1 VAASFRKI
9 EWPHLTWSHVPAA
22 TWRFGLIVAAAAF
35 VCALAAPHIALF
47 RRLEQTTWDIRLRL
61 RGERPVH
68 PALATIEID
77 DQSLQANGNQWPLP
91 RDQYAVLVNGLQK
104 AGVRAVGFD
113 LLFAGPDINEPPPG
127 TPISNDELFAAV
139 IARDPRVVAGFYM
152 QLQAPDRPGAPAA
165 GSPTAD
171 PRMASWRR
179 FTMPLPTGVQL
190 LSSVTD
196 AQFDLDKDIAESTF
210 AVGHVGLSQ
219 DDDGTARALPLL
231 MEHEGRAFPS
241 LSLLLVARYLGAD
254 WRQIRFAGGRA
265 LLPYPGGEV
274 RIPVDGSAQVLIN
287 YPGPEK
293 VFKDPTS
300 SFHRFANV
308 MADFKK
314 RDALDAAGA
323 AVPALPSDSL
333 RGKIV
338 LVCNTAIG
346 TAAADFGQTP
356 FGQNF
361 PLAYAHA
368 SVVNSI
374 LRGDYLTRAPRNS
387 ESIMWALV
395 AIAVALGFGA
405 LAPVALALTT
415 FGAIVLYLLAAQ
427 LFTTAGGVMIDV
439 VPPVLMI
446 GAISLGHLLRGY
458 VIRDR
463 QRRASEQELAVA
475 RRIQQ
480 DLLPHGVLAVEGAE
494 VSGINRP
501 CFAVGGDYFDYFR
514 LEDGRV
520 ALAIADV
527 AGKGVPAAILM
538 SNLQAI
544 LRAETARG
552 ASVPHVPS
560 QANKQLMD
568 SMAGNSK
575 FVTFFYGAY
584 DPVARRLS
592 YSNAGHNPPL
602 VVRKDGRIEELAA
615 GGLIP
620 GVFALADY
628 DEAVVDLEPGDTVV
642 LFTDG
647 VTEAEDRHGMYG
659 DERLHALLRR
669 ERGGSAA
676 DIADAICKYVD
687 RFSHGLHQTDDVT
700 VVVVK
705 LADAAALP
713 AVHGAAA
720 G

>member
-1 VAASFRKI
+1 
-9 EWPHLTWSHVPAA
+9 
-22 TWRFGLIVAAAAF
+22 
-35 VCALAAPHIALF
+35 
-47 RRLEQTTWDIRLRL
+47 
-61 RGERPVH
+61 
-68 PALATIEID
+68 
-77 DQSLQANGNQWPLP
+77 
-91 RDQYAVLVNGLQK
+91 
-104 AGVRAVGFD
+104 
-113 LLFAGPDINEPPPG
+113 
-127 TPISNDELFAAV
+127 
-139 IARDPRVVAGFYM
+139 
-152 QLQAPDRPGAPAA
+152 
-165 GSPTAD
+165 
-171 PRMASWRR
+171 
-179 FTMPLPTGVQL
+179 
-190 LSSVTD
+190 
-196 AQFDLDKDIAESTF
+196 
-210 AVGHVGLSQ
+210 
-219 DDDGTARALPLL
+219 
-231 MEHEGRAFPS
+231 
-241 LSLLLVARYLGAD
+241 
-254 WRQIRFAGGRA
+254 
-265 LLPYPGGEV
+265 
-274 RIPVDGSAQVLIN
+274 
-287 YPGPEK
+287 
-293 VFKDPTS
+293 
-300 SFHRFANV
+300 
-308 MADFKK
+308 
-314 RDALDAAGA
+314 
-323 AVPALPSDSL
+323 
-333 RGKIV
+333 
-338 LVCNTAIG
+338 
-346 TAAADFGQTP
+346 
-356 FGQNF
+356 
-361 PLAYAHA
+361 
-368 SVVNSI
+368 
-374 LRGDYLTRAPRNS
+374 
-387 ESIMWALV
+387 V

-615 GGLIP
+615 GGLIL

-676 DIADAICKYVD
+676 DIADAICKDVD
-687 RFSHGLHQTDDVT
+687 LFSHGLHQTDDVT